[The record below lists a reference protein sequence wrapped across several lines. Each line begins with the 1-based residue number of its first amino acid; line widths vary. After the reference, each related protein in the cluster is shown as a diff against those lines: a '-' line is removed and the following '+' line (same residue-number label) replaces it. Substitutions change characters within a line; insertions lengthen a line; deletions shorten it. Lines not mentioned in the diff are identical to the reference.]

1 VPTPLSHH
9 SQLLQETLFP
19 VLLEPLQP
27 KVSFSESFQII
38 EEKKKK
44 KQNADIKPKKRYLTL
59 NFQELG
65 NQFLYFLIGQ
75 RHLHNESKNGAV
87 CTRLTS
93 FKLTQSLK

>member
-38 EEKKKK
+38 EKKKEEEE
-44 KQNADIKPKKRYLTL
+44 A
-59 NFQELG
+59 E
-65 NQFLYFLIGQ
+65 
-75 RHLHNESKNGAV
+75 
-87 CTRLTS
+87 C
-93 FKLTQSLK
+93 

>member
-38 EEKKKK
+38 EKKKK
-44 KQNADIKPKKRYLTL
+44 EEEEA
-59 NFQELG
+59 E
-65 NQFLYFLIGQ
+65 
-75 RHLHNESKNGAV
+75 
-87 CTRLTS
+87 C
-93 FKLTQSLK
+93 